1 MNMNKILAWRRTLR
15 RSVKVAQ
22 HDRLAH
28 VLVALALHRAEAR
41 LRLDELRRHRA
52 IALAQQL
59 ALRGDAE
66 LLALGGDAAASLLV
80 HVGLVNGA
88 RAVIGAS
95 ALPVCSTKRSAAQC
109 SASLQSRRAQS
120 ICGRPA
126 EDLLEPVLLFAPHCV
141 YAIGEIQVL
150 GFDPRAA
157 AIHSSGACALV

>member
-1 MNMNKILAWRRTLR
+1 MR
-15 RSVKVAQ
+15 VKVAQ
-22 HDRLAH
+22 YNRLAH
-28 VLVALALHRAEAR
+28 VLVALALHRAEAC

-66 LLALGGDAAASLLV
+66 LLALGGDAAAPLLV
-80 HVGLVNGA
+80 HVEFGDGESVVV
-88 RAVIGAS
+88 RAN
-95 ALPVCSTKRSAAQC
+95 ALPVCSAKRSAA
-109 SASLQSRRAQS
+109 QSRRAQS

>member
-66 LLALGGDAAASLLV
+66 LLALGGDAAAPLLV
-80 HVGLVNGA
+80 HVEFDGEIAVV
-88 RAVIGAS
+88 RAY
-95 ALPVCSTKRSAAQC
+95 ALPVCSAKRSAAVW
-109 SASLQSRRAQS
+109 SRRAQS
-120 ICGRPA
+120 VCGRPA

-157 AIHSSGACALV
+157 AIHSCGACALV